1 MIFLDLLY
9 LIFDKYF
16 ENKGIRFSLGI
27 LRDKTMA
34 DRLMYIPNDDTQNYP
49 FFSL

>member
-1 MIFLDLLY
+1 MIFDLLY
-9 LIFDKYF
+9 SIFDKYF
-16 ENKGIRFSLGI
+16 ENKGIRFRLGI